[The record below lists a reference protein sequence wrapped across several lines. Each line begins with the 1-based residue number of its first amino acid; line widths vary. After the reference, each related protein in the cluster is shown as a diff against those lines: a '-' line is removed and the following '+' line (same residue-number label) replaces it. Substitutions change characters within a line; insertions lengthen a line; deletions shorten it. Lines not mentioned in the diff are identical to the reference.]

1 MDQVLRINK
10 YLPLAILYFFFN
22 SLMLPLGLLY
32 TTILTP
38 FFVLWLYRFPSFK
51 IVWVFLFMLTPF
63 VIIHLID
70 GVYIN
75 YYLRSLLLFL
85 SVFIFGLSFYQFL
98 QNCKSLRTI
107 YKNILLLNT
116 FFLCIALLTL
126 FIHPLKALFWTE
138 ASLSPGLDHIT
149 RLKLL
154 TYEPSYYS
162 TLLVP
167 IALYYYLKI
176 AMKELPAP
184 FTIFLLLTVPV
195 ILSLSFGVILGL
207 VFALFITF
215 STNITY
221 FFPKKKLAGYLV
233 FSSLSIF
240 LALIVLFIFFPKNIV
255 FTRIANIFAGRD
267 TSFKGR
273 TIDSFY
279 LGWNIAGLKNI
290 YFGCGLGQVKELGLD
305 LFRKLYKSSDFT
317 VNDVVIPNA
326 VGETLAIFGIAGIFL
341 RFGIEF
347 YFFFKTAV
355 YTNYYRLSLFLFIF
369 IYQFTGSYIMN
380 IAEYVIWILAFTDN
394 HFEEFKRRDVYQRSK
409 KSNAVTL

>member
-1 MDQVLRINK
+1 MDQVLRFNK

-51 IVWVFLFMLTPF
+51 IVWIFLFILAPF
-63 VIIHLID
+63 IVIHFID
-70 GVYIN
+70 GVNTN
-75 YYLRSLLLFL
+75 YYLRSLLLFI
-85 SVFIFGLSFYQFL
+85 SVFVFALSFYQFL
-98 QNCKSLRTI
+98 QTCKSLRTI
-107 YKNILLLNT
+107 YNNILLLNT
-116 FFLCIALLTL
+116 FFLCIAFITL
-126 FIHPLKALFWTE
+126 FIHPLKTLFWTE
-138 ASLSPGLDHIT
+138 ASLSPGLDHVT

-162 TLLVP
+162 TLLAP

-184 FTIFLLLTVPV
+184 FTIFLLLTVPL

-215 STNITY
+215 LTNITF
-221 FFPKKKLAGYLV
+221 FFPRKKLASYFV
-233 FSSLSIF
+233 FSSLSLI
-240 LALIVLFIFFPKNIV
+240 LALIVLFIFFPNNII
-255 FTRIANIFAGRD
+255 FTRIANIFAGKD

-279 LGWNIAGLKNI
+279 LGWNIASLKNI
-290 YFGCGLGQVKELGLD
+290 YFGSGLGQVKELGLD

-326 VGETLAIFGIAGIFL
+326 VGETLAIFGITGLFL

-347 YFFFKTAV
+347 YLFFKTAV
-355 YTNYYRLSLFLFIF
+355 YANYYRLSLFLFIF

-380 IAEYVIWILAFTDN
+380 IAEYVIWILAFN
-394 HFEEFKRRDVYQRSK
+394 GNYFEEFKRNNLFPLNSK
-409 KSNAVTL
+409 LKAGTL